1 MTNIRAVNDC
11 LAWQMDQHNSVSC
24 ISLVG
29 WAMHIVDNTLCKIN
43 IMSYAKAA
51 IAKAESLI

>member
-1 MTNIRAVNDC
+1 
-11 LAWQMDQHNSVSC
+11 MDQHNSVSC